1 MWRAEVQAPQAKNIG
16 LRLSRYALPRGG
28 ALFVTAKGRP
38 TKGAFTEQN
47 NETDSLLQIAPI
59 DAETLVLE
67 YEYPEGTR
75 ADQLKLPFRLDAL
88 FYGFRD
94 FRSAGRA
101 ENFAQPGEPFYDHP
115 RASLASLSCAPNAIA
130 YPDAWKQSRS
140 TLLLI
145 VGGTSDQHGL
155 AHQQHPLRRHALRL
169 DLGTLPQQSL

>member
-1 MWRAEVQAPQAKNIG
+1 MCGA
-16 LRLSRYALPRGG
+16 LRSKPLRRRTSACASHATPCPRGG

-38 TKGAFTEQN
+38 AKGAFTEQN

-101 ENFAQPGEPFYDHP
+101 ENFAQPGEPF
-115 RASLASLSCAPNAIA
+115 
-130 YPDAWKQSRS
+130 
-140 TLLLI
+140 
-145 VGGTSDQHGL
+145 
-155 AHQQHPLRRHALRL
+155 
-169 DLGTLPQQSL
+169 